1 MRRGGRLFL
10 LLGILI
16 LVAAALAYFVL
27 SQPQSPS
34 PGLVPTPT
42 VEIKKKIVVARID
55 IPSNTILTDT
65 ETFLGVIDIPESEFN
80 AAPGQYF
87 ESTNDLLN
95 KQTVRQ
101 INFNERITR
110 SDITEPGLSILIP
123 TAQANQP
130 RPKAVPVLVD
140 NLSGVADQVR
150 PGDFIDILGSFLI
163 DRTIIRPGFGENN
176 QIVLREETI
185 QGRSVKTLIQNIQV
199 LQILKPAVP
208 EGTPGQ
214 GGNAQPAAQQP
225 AQQPAQGPP
234 QTDASGQPI
243 QPGQAGQPTQ
253 QSGPKTTGTFQTGE
267 WILTLA
273 LTDQQAEIVK
283 FSTEAGSIS
292 LALRGRGDTAVDNT
306 IGATLSLLVSQF
318 GLPLPGAPVPEL
330 FSQSDLTAIPTS
342 AAPANPATTPTP
354 TPTPTP

>member
-27 SQPQSPS
+27 SQPQNPS
-34 PGLVPTPT
+34 PDLVPTPT
-42 VEIKKKIVVARID
+42 IEIKKKIVVARID

-65 ETFLGVIDIPESEFN
+65 ETFLGVIDIPESEFA

-87 ESTNDLLN
+87 ESANELLN

-123 TAQANQP
+123 TAQPNQP
-130 RPKAVPVLVD
+130 RPKAVPVQVD

-185 QGRSVKTLIQNIQV
+185 QGRSVKTLIQNVQV
-199 LQILKPAVP
+199 LQVLKPAVP
-208 EGTPGQ
+208 EGTPGAE
-214 GGNAQPAAQQP
+214 GGAPP
-225 AQQPAQGPP
+225 AQQQGPP
-234 QTDASGQPI
+234 ATDASGQPI
-243 QPGQAGQPTQ
+243 QPGQPSQPGQPTQ
-253 QSGPKTTGTFQTGE
+253 QSGPRTTGTFQTGE

-283 FSTEAGSIS
+283 FSTDFGTIS

-306 IGATLSLLVSQF
+306 IGSTLSLLVSQF
-318 GLPLPGAPVPEL
+318 GLPLPGGTVPEL
-330 FSQSDLTAIPTS
+330 ISPSNLTPVATS
-342 AAPANPATTPTP
+342 AAPVNPATTPTP
-354 TPTPTP
+354 TPTPTQ

>member
-27 SQPQSPS
+27 SQPQNPS
-34 PGLVPTPT
+34 PELVAAPTQ
-42 VEIKKKIVVARID
+42 EIKKKIVVARID
-55 IPSNTILTDT
+55 IPANTILTDT

-80 AAPGQYF
+80 AGQGQYF
-87 ESTNDLLN
+87 EATSDLLN

-123 TAQANQP
+123 TAQPNQP
-130 RPKAVPVLVD
+130 RPKAVPVSVD
-140 NLSGVADQVR
+140 SLSGVADQVR
-150 PGDFIDILGSFLI
+150 PGDFVDILTTI
-163 DRTIIRPGFGENN
+163 EIQRTIIRPGFGENN
-176 QIVLREETI
+176 QIIFKEDSIT
-185 QGRSVKTLIQNIQV
+185 GKSVKTLIQNVQV
-199 LQILKPAVP
+199 LQVLKPAVP
-208 EGTPGQ
+208 QGTPGAE
-214 GGNAQPAAQQP
+214 GSAPAPAAQE
-225 AQQPAQGPP
+225 QGPP
-234 QTDASGQPI
+234 QTDANGQPI

-253 QSGPKTTGTFQTGE
+253 QTGPKTTGTFQAGN
-267 WILTLA
+267 WILMLA

-283 FSTEAGSIS
+283 FSTESGTIS

-318 GLPLPGAPVPEL
+318 GLPLPGGAEPEVI
-330 FSQSDLTAIPTS
+330 SQNDLTPVATS
-342 AAPANPATTPTP
+342 AAPVNPATTPTT
-354 TPTPTP
+354 TPTPTPSR

>member
-10 LLGILI
+10 LLGILV

-34 PGLVPTPT
+34 PDLVVAPTQ
-42 VEIKKKIVVARID
+42 EIKKKIVVARID
-55 IPSNTILTDT
+55 IPANTILTDT

-80 AAPGQYF
+80 SAQGQYF
-87 ESTNDLLN
+87 ESTNDLVN

-140 NLSGVADQVR
+140 SLSGVADQVR
-150 PGDFIDILGSFLI
+150 PGDFVDILTTI
-163 DRTIIRPGFGENN
+163 EIQRTIIRPGFGENN
-176 QIVLREETI
+176 QIIFKEDAIT
-185 QGRSVKTLIQNIQV
+185 GKSVKTLIQNVQV

-208 EGTPGQ
+208 AGTPGAE
-214 GGNAQPAAQQP
+214 GNAAP
-225 AQQPAQGPP
+225 AQQQGPP
-234 QTDASGQPI
+234 QTDANGQPI
-243 QPGQAGQPTQ
+243 PEGQ
-253 QSGPKTTGTFQTGE
+253 QSQQTAQPQGPQTTGTFQQGN

-283 FSTEAGSIS
+283 FSTESGSIS

-306 IGATLSLLVSQF
+306 VGATLSLLVSQF
-318 GLPLPGAPVPEL
+318 GLPLPGGAVPEV
-330 FSQSDLTAIPTS
+330 FSQGDLTPVPTS
-342 AAPANPATTPTP
+342 AVPVNPAATTSTPTP
-354 TPTPTP
+354 TP

>member
-27 SQPQSPS
+27 SQPQNPS
-34 PGLVPTPT
+34 PELAPTPT
-42 VEIKKKIVVARID
+42 QEIKKTIIIARID
-55 IPSNTILTDT
+55 IPANTILTDT
-65 ETFLGVIDIPESEFN
+65 ATFLNEIDIPESEFN

-87 ESTNDLLN
+87 ESANELLN

-123 TAQANQP
+123 TAQPNQP

-185 QGRSVKTLIQNIQV
+185 QGRSVKTLIQNVQV
-199 LQILKPAVP
+199 LQVLKPAAP
-208 EGTPGQ
+208 PGTPGQ
-214 GGNAQPAAQQP
+214 EGNAQPAA
-225 AQQPAQGPP
+225 AQPAQGPP
-234 QTDASGQPI
+234 PVDANGQPI
-243 QPGQAGQPTQ
+243 QQGQAAGQPTQ
-253 QSGPKTTGTFQTGE
+253 QTGPKTTGTFQTGE

-283 FSTEAGSIS
+283 FSTEAGTIS
-292 LALRGRGDTAVDNT
+292 LALRGRGDTTVDNT
-306 IGATLSLLVSQF
+306 IGSTMSLLVSQF
-318 GLPLPGAPVPEL
+318 GLPLPGGTVPEL
-330 FSQSDLTAIPTS
+330 ISPSNLTPVATS
-342 AAPANPATTPTP
+342 AAPVNTAPTTTPTP
-354 TPTPTP
+354 TPTR